1 MLLTNQHCFGCLSQ
15 LGFDSENT
23 YFCLVGFAPHIEV
36 LTSTFANDWRSI
48 MSDTDSADV
57 KFMFFD
63 GQAVEA
69 HQTVLAAA
77 SSVFKNIFLGRMTPS
92 HESYSS
98 IFEDI
103 SWVCDKESNCPNL
116 VHIKGQCQS
125 KGKTVI
131 RLQKSISKGI
141 FMEVLA
147 FLYTGSPDIS
157 EDEDKNFVKEIQAV
171 AVKFQ
176 LAWLSEFC
184 SNLLKGDSFLNPS
197 IGTWLND
204 NTGQVAKKLFL
215 NKPCLADVKF
225 RVEDTIVYGHKMI
238 LKARSEV
245 MAAMLGGAFRE
256 SNIDTEVNNG
266 GV

>member
-1 MLLTNQHCFGCLSQ
+1 MMCDTN
-15 LGFDSENT
+15 
-23 YFCLVGFAPHIEV
+23 
-36 LTSTFANDWRSI
+36 
-48 MSDTDSADV
+48 SADV
-57 KFMFFD
+57 RFLFSD
-63 GQAVEA
+63 GQSVEA

-77 SSVFKNIFLGRMTPS
+77 SSIFKNIFLGRMTPS
-92 HESYSS
+92 HEAYSS
-98 IFEDI
+98 LFEDI

-116 VHIKGQCQS
+116 VHIKGQCHS

-131 RLQKSISKGI
+131 RLHESISRGV
-141 FMEVLA
+141 FTEVLA

-157 EDEDKNFVKEIQAV
+157 EDEDTNFVKEIQVV
-171 AVKFQ
+171 AEKFQ

-204 NTGQVAKKLFL
+204 KTGQEAKKMFL
-215 NKPCLADVKF
+215 NKPFLADVKF
-225 RVEDTIVYGHKMI
+225 RVEGSIVHGHKII

-256 SNIDTEVNNG
+256 SDLDMEVKL
-266 GV
+266 